1 MYSQVCTARP
11 LRPLRTLTSKDFAMR
26 PSMMCQVIQIK
37 VIKLFLDII
46 LYMKCI
52 FI

>member
-11 LRPLRTLTSKDFAMR
+11 LRTLTSKEFAMR
-26 PSMMCQVIQIK
+26 PSMMCQVIKIK
-37 VIKLFLDII
+37 LTRLFLDII
-46 LYMKCI
+46 LYMKCV